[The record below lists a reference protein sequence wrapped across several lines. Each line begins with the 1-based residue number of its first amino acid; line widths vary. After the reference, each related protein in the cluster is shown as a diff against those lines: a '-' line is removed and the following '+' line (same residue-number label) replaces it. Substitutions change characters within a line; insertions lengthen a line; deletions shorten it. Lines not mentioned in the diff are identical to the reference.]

1 MNAMTFFSPHHGA
14 VRRFAAAAG
23 VVLMFVHAVSAE
35 IAVKSG
41 EKIAFLG
48 DSITQGGW
56 GNPVGYVRLVMAGL
70 EANGVKAIAV
80 PAGISGHKSDNM
92 LGRLDK
98 DVIAKQPQWMTLSCG
113 VNDVWHGKNGVALD
127 EAALATGDFGTNGA
141 ARGTYKKN
149 IAAIVDQ
156 AGAAGIKV
164 VLLTATVINEKLD
177 NAENAKLAP
186 YNDYLRA
193 LAREKKLP
201 LADVSAMFQER
212 IKAEN
217 KPGQKV
223 LTSDG
228 VHLAFPGDKLMAIGV
243 LQAFGMSA
251 AELKTAE
258 GTWDKMETA
267 AKAAREAAAKKAAEV
282 YLTVESAGRDYA
294 DQGEYAND
302 KSGAQV
308 IALGEDRFR
317 VVIHKGG
324 LPGAGWDKS
333 AKTEVEGRRS
343 GAAILFTNATTGWTY
358 SLAQGVLSTKTDQ
371 GEVYQMKKVT
381 RSSPTLGAKA
391 PAGADILFDGT
402 SADGWRKWRIDGRGF
417 LQSGTTSKDIF
428 TNFTLHLEFLLPF
441 KPHGRGQDRGN
452 SGVYFQDRY
461 EVQVLDSFGLKG
473 ENNECGGIYTKH
485 KPAVNMCFPPLVW
498 QTYDVD
504 FTAATFDDAGKKIKN
519 AVMTV
524 KHNGVLI
531 HDQVEVNSAT
541 AASGINTVTPIG
553 GPIQLQDHGNPI
565 YYRNIWAVRK

>member
-1 MNAMTFFSPHHGA
+1 MTSLFPHYRAARCFASAA
-14 VRRFAAAAG
+14 VVALAFAQ
-23 VVLMFVHAVSAE
+23 AVSAE
-35 IAVKSG
+35 IAIKSG

-70 EANGVKAIAV
+70 EANGVKAMAV
-80 PAGISGHKSDNM
+80 PAGIGGHKSDNM
-92 LGRLDK
+92 LGRLER
-98 DVIAKQPQWMTLSCG
+98 DVIAKKPQWMTLSCG

-127 EAALATGDFGTNGA
+127 EAALAAGDFGTNGA

-149 IAAIVDQ
+149 IAAIVEN
-156 AGAAGIKV
+156 AEAAGIKV
-164 VLLTATVINEKLD
+164 VLLTATVIHENLAS
-177 NAENAKLAP
+177 AENAKLAP
-186 YNDYLRA
+186 YNDYLRT

-201 LADVSAMFQER
+201 LADLNAMFQER

-228 VHLAFPGDKLMAIGV
+228 VHMAIEGDKLMAKGV
-243 LQAFGMSA
+243 LMAFGLNA
-251 AELKTAE
+251 AELKKAE
-258 GTWDKMETA
+258 EAWVSME
-267 AKAAREAAAKKAAEV
+267 EAAKKAAAAAKLRSQAF
-282 YLTVESAGRDYA
+282 LTVESAGQDYA

-302 KSGAQV
+302 WGGAQV
-308 IALGEDRFR
+308 IALGDDRFR

-333 AKTEVEGRRS
+333 PKTEVEGRRS
-343 GAAILFTNATTGWTY
+343 GSAILFTNAATGWTY
-358 SLAQGVLSTKTDQ
+358 SVAQGVLTTKTDQ
-371 GEVYQMKKVT
+371 GDVYQMKKVS

-402 SADGWRKWRIDGRGF
+402 NADGWRNGRIDGRGF

-441 KPHGRGQDRGN
+441 KPYGRGQDRGN

-504 FTAATFDDAGKKIKN
+504 FEAARFDDGGNKIKN

-531 HDQVEVNSAT
+531 HNKSEVDGTTTS
-541 AASGINTVTPIG
+541 SGISTVTPIG

-565 YYRNIWAVRK
+565 YYRNIWAIRQ

>member
-1 MNAMTFFSPHHGA
+1 M
-14 VRRFAAAAG
+14 RRFAAVACVAFTLVQAA
-23 VVLMFVHAVSAE
+23 SAE
-35 IAVKSG
+35 IAVQSG
-41 EKIAFLG
+41 DKIAFLG
-48 DSITQGGW
+48 DSITAGGW
-56 GNPVGYVRLVMAGL
+56 GNPVGYVRLVMAAL
-70 EANGVKAIAV
+70 EANGVKAEAV

-92 LGRLDK
+92 LARLER
-98 DVIAKQPQWMTLSCG
+98 DVIAKKPQWMTLSCG

-127 EAALATGDFGTNGA
+127 EAALASGDYGPGGA
-141 ARGTYKKN
+141 ARGTYKQN
-149 IAAIVDQ
+149 IAAIVEQ
-156 AGAAGIKV
+156 AEASGIQV
-164 VLLTATVINEKLD
+164 VLLTATVIHEKLD

-193 LAREKKLP
+193 LAREKKLR
-201 LADVSAMFQER
+201 LADLNALFQER

-217 KPGQKV
+217 KPTQKV

-228 VHLAFPGDKLMAIGV
+228 VHMAREGDRLMATGV
-243 LQAFGMSA
+243 LQALGLDA
-251 AELKTAE
+251 AQL
-258 GTWDKMETA
+258 ETA
-267 AKAAREAAAKKAAEV
+267 QNAWAKTEEAAKKAAAAREAAAKLKAQAF
-282 YLTVESAGRDYA
+282 LTVESAGQDYV

-302 KSGAQV
+302 WGGAQV
-308 IALGEDRFR
+308 IALGDDKFR
-317 VVIHKGG
+317 VVIHRGG

-333 AKTEVEGRRS
+333 PKTEVEGRRS
-343 GAAILFTNATTGWTY
+343 GAAILFTNASNGWTY
-358 SLAQGVLSTKTDQ
+358 SIARGVLTTRTDQ
-371 GEVYQMKKVT
+371 GDVYEMKKVS
-381 RSSPTLGAKA
+381 RASPSLGAKP

-402 SADGWRKWRIDGRGF
+402 NTDAWRNGQMDDRHF
-417 LQSGTTSKDIF
+417 LRCGTKSKALF

-498 QTYDVD
+498 QTYDVE
-504 FTAATFDDAGKKIKN
+504 FAAARFDDAGNKTKN

-531 HDQVEVNSAT
+531 HDKAEVDGT
-541 AASGINTVTPIG
+541 TTASGISTVTPIG

-565 YYRNIWAVRK
+565 YYRNIWAVRQ